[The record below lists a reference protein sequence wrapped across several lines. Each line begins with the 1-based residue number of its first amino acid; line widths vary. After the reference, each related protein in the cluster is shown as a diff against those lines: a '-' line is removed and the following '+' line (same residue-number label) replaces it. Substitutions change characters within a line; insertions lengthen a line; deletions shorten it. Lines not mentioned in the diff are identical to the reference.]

1 MLLNSTSSQKTN
13 KIEAMAFLSSDSGE
27 PDMCNTSQ
35 ISKRKKQTKKYQKSL
50 IWGQSCQ
57 NFNSSKNQAFL
68 IFVIKLGHFIVNTIF
83 FKHLSLTEKN
93 GIGKKTKL
101 GNITST

>member
-1 MLLNSTSSQKTN
+1 
-13 KIEAMAFLSSDSGE
+13 MAFLSSDSGG

-35 ISKRKKQTKKYQKSL
+35 ISKRKKNKELTKKSHLKSIL
-50 IWGQSCQ
+50 P

-83 FKHLSLTEKN
+83 FKHPSLTEKI